1 MDKLVVNPGR
11 CRVHGNII
19 SYKYGYMESKNEFK
33 SHQSEISLNP
43 VENNAYDD
51 FNVYSFHI
59 AMNPQI
65 NRFNDNIAYCRSAN
79 INEIGSWLYV
89 CEHFN
94 TTFDPINSIATINTF
109 NNGYKITIK
118 DEYLIN
124 NQDNT
129 APFFL
134 LIHQDGT
141 GVSIPNN
148 VDNISFSSNYKA
160 SPNIGSIKVGFVFF
174 DENNNFITAQELADI
189 ANIGTGNTGRC
200 NVSTYS
206 IPSNAKYV
214 SVEFSFPNGVG
225 RYINR
230 EGQSVNDFF
239 SMELNCLLF
248 NNRTSY
254 GGFVKND

>member
-19 SYKYGYMESKNEFK
+19 GYKYGYMESKNEFK
-33 SHQSEISLNP
+33 SHNAEVMLTNP
-43 VENNAYDD
+43 EHNTYEG
-51 FNVYSFHI
+51 FNVYHFFLT
-59 AMNPQI
+59 MNPQI
-65 NRFNDNIAYCRSAN
+65 NQFNDNIAYCRN
-79 INEIGSWLYV
+79 TTIDEIGSWLYV
-89 CEHFN
+89 CEHFDMD
-94 TTFDPINSIATINTF
+94 FDPINAIATVTSF

-124 NQDNT
+124 NHDNT

-141 GVSIPNN
+141 GVSIPDN
-148 VDNISFSSNYKA
+148 VNNISFSCNFKA
-160 SPNIGSIKVGFVFF
+160 SPDIGSIKVGFVFF
-174 DENNNFITAQELADI
+174 DENHNFITSQELSDI
-189 ANIGTGNTGRC
+189 ANIGTGNVGRC
-200 NVSTYS
+200 NVSTHS
-206 IPSNAKYV
+206 IPQNAKYV

-230 EGQSVNDFF
+230 DGESVNDFF
-239 SMELNCLLF
+239 SMELNCLIF